1 MALKIIISGEAETA
15 MYWHKWLEPFGYTI
29 TQGFP
34 TNIQGETS
42 RITHP
47 DGSVFQRAFSP
58 TFTCFTFIHVETGIP
73 LYTKT
78 IGRSRDLVLWSGF
91 LGIKDIIANRTPT
104 KNPKLTNI
112 RDRAD
117 TSAANELYYSSR
129 ALDEAEGNVKQN
141 PKFTGEAPPDDWGR
155 NMNVEEQE
163 NYLEQNFPEYHK
175 FLIRELHRPIEA
187 KDILSQLNATKS
199 KADFVRKVMDITK
212 QENPR
217 QKVDEWALEHSKG
230 HWVLTILAN
239 KKLQKQYPSMGFYEL
254 TPEYLDIL
262 LNSRDVPK
270 RIKNKLAKTK
280 DFELETSKY
289 FIRAPQGEKIMKGNI
304 EDDDWF
310 RLIKNKD
317 EDDWEIDET
326 NIDPITGGMASMIAT
341 SLEEARGG
349 FVSRDNRCC
358 RNLKEL
364 LRDYLIHKHNLP
376 SEAEE
381 FVMSFP
387 CDIIDKK
394 FTATRDIEGQK
405 TGNLLFNFYDE
416 LKEIRDDK
424 GVNVLTKVT
433 EAMNWDRATRTK
445 IWTRLNYNISINEE
459 NIADGIKTGA
469 FTVYSGFADLVDK
482 REGKVPVSPKDY
494 WNMSEAIQHPQ
505 TGKVIKPATYGAS
518 FMQYYADCK
527 KENIRNPRMMTY
539 QAATDENIRELNE
552 DIALTPMEHNKLKLK
567 LLDKLALKYGLN
579 AKTDQPQ
586 LKAVLQNKDN
596 QEYYNLYT
604 QKYEELAA
612 DGITTL
618 LELTESE
625 DLLHD
630 IANFLNQDRD
640 ENKKIIY
647 DRTNMEWG
655 IKNLE
660 LSKKPRLLEKD
671 PDDDDKS
678 GGLA

>member
-1 MALKIIISGEAETA
+1 
-15 MYWHKWLEPFGYTI
+15 
-29 TQGFP
+29 
-34 TNIQGETS
+34 
-42 RITHP
+42 
-47 DGSVFQRAFSP
+47 
-58 TFTCFTFIHVETGIP
+58 
-73 LYTKT
+73 
-78 IGRSRDLVLWSGF
+78 
-91 LGIKDIIANRTPT
+91 
-104 KNPKLTNI
+104 
-112 RDRAD
+112 
-117 TSAANELYYSSR
+117 
-129 ALDEAEGNVKQN
+129 
-141 PKFTGEAPPDDWGR
+141 
-155 NMNVEEQE
+155 
-163 NYLEQNFPEYHK
+163 
-175 FLIRELHRPIEA
+175 
-187 KDILSQLNATKS
+187 
-199 KADFVRKVMDITK
+199 
-212 QENPR
+212 
-217 QKVDEWALEHSKG
+217 
-230 HWVLTILAN
+230 
-239 KKLQKQYPSMGFYEL
+239 
-254 TPEYLDIL
+254 
-262 LNSRDVPK
+262 
-270 RIKNKLAKTK
+270 
-280 DFELETSKY
+280 
-289 FIRAPQGEKIMKGNI
+289 
-304 EDDDWF
+304 
-310 RLIKNKD
+310 
-317 EDDWEIDET
+317 DDWEIDET